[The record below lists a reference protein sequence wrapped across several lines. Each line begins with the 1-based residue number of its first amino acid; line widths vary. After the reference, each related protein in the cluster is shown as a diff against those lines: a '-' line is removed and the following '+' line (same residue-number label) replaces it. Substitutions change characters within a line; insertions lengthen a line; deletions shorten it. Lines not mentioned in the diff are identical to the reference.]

1 MSTKN
6 TLDALEQ
13 ACKDL
18 KVRLVYD
25 ELKGE
30 GGLCRLRDSWHLI
43 LNRRLSVES
52 RIRLIREALAQVS
65 AAGPLVR
72 TKERAADVPV
82 SEPGPVSVGEIPEPE
97 SEPVS
102 VVSPT

>member
-1 MSTKN
+1 MSMKK

-18 KVRLVYD
+18 GVRLVYD

-43 LNRRLSVES
+43 LNRRLSTES
-52 RIRLIREALAQVS
+52 RIRLIREALARVS
-65 AAGPLVR
+65 AAPPLR
-72 TKERAADVPV
+72 RAHTPPTPAVQ
-82 SEPGPVSVGEIPEPE
+82 EQAPEPIAVVE
-97 SEPVS
+97 VEQEHEPEPVPAR
-102 VVSPT
+102 V